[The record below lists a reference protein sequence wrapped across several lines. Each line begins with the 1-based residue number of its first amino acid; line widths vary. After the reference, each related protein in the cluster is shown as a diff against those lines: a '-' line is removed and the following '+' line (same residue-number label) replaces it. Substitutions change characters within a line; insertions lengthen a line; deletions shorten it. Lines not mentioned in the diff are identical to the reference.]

1 MGTTKSNIFDRGD
14 IDSEKDACLT
24 LDQVRRI
31 LTIFL
36 TDIYPIKE
44 HKGLPIQT
52 NTPLLRYYEGIQE
65 VGYPDWISKDEE
77 ERYKIEFLLTDKK
90 PYTRD
95 GVRWNNR
102 IYKWDHGDDLVAKRD
117 VKYKVKMDI
126 DDVSIMYLLHP
137 KTNEFIKLQCSSPP
151 YESVVG
157 MNDYTYK
164 QIRKLLKKE
173 GQQKK
178 GMIPGRK
185 QISRASEKIAKE
197 ISDGFNNRKTIFKKI
212 SKLGSSVTVSITNSY
227 LDEQTTNQKN
237 ARSMEEATTSYG

>member
-102 IYKWDHGDDLVAKRD
+102 IYKWDHGDDLVAKR
-117 VKYKVKMDI
+117 
-126 DDVSIMYLLHP
+126 
-137 KTNEFIKLQCSSPP
+137 C
-151 YESVVG
+151 
-157 MNDYTYK
+157 
-164 QIRKLLKKE
+164 
-173 GQQKK
+173 
-178 GMIPGRK
+178 
-185 QISRASEKIAKE
+185 KIQ
-197 ISDGFNNRKTIFKKI
+197 S
-212 SKLGSSVTVSITNSY
+212 
-227 LDEQTTNQKN
+227 
-237 ARSMEEATTSYG
+237 